1 MIKQPDKITPPSS
14 QQAEG
19 EVLSAALVDPRVWPR
34 VESAVESGDFYNLK
48 ARELFEVLQATHEKH
63 GTIDLAL
70 VMQDYKDRGVWR
82 ESTMAWL
89 TDILERC
96 GTTTNVAHYCEI
108 LRSKSLARSVLDA
121 SWNLQA
127 TACDDALTDA
137 ARLSAVDDV
146 LRGLYKAGQV
156 EDLVTAG
163 QAVEQHA
170 EAVQEAIDSDGGIR
184 GLRTGIPTVDHATG
198 GLKGG
203 WQVVILADSGVGK
216 STLALQIA
224 NLAARDGKRVAVF
237 SLEMSAQ
244 EVVGRAICQAS
255 GVAYQRQI
263 RGLMNP
269 DELARYTDALGVVGN
284 WPLHIDEN
292 EITLGRMAIR
302 AKALAHQH
310 GGLDLVILDYLQ
322 LLTIGDGGK
331 RNRTEEIETITRR
344 MKRLARELDCVVLTL
359 SQPTS
364 EAGRRGRIDHRDAKG
379 AQSIGA
385 DVDLALCLS
394 KTQNDGRRLDG
405 TKFRHG
411 PTFYVDDERLQFLGD
426 RMVFVE
432 RQR

>member
-1 MIKQPDKITPPSS
+1 MKHPDKVIPPSS
-14 QQAEG
+14 QEAER
-19 EVLSAALVDPRVWPR
+19 EVLSAALVDPRIWPT
-34 VESAVESGDFYNLK
+34 VESSVEAGDFYNLK
-48 ARELFEVLQATHEKH
+48 GRELFEVLQATHDRH
-63 GTIDLAL
+63 GTIALAL
-70 VMQDYKDRGVWR
+70 VMQAYKDRGVWKQ
-82 ESTMAWL
+82 STTAWL
-89 TDILERC
+89 ADILERS
-96 GTTTNVAHYCEI
+96 GTTNNVGHYCEI
-108 LRSKSLARSVLDA
+108 LRSKSLARRVLDA
-121 SWNLQA
+121 SWSLQA
-127 TACDDALTDA
+127 TACDDALTDSS
-137 ARLSAVDDV
+137 RLSAVDDV
-146 LRGLYKAGQV
+146 LRGLYKAGRV

-163 QAVEQHA
+163 QAVLQHA
-170 EAVQEAIDSDGGIR
+170 EAVQEAIDSDGGIM
-184 GLRTGIPTVDHATG
+184 GLRTGIPTVDQATG

-224 NLAARDGKRVAVF
+224 NLAARDNKRVAVF

-255 GVAYQRQI
+255 GVAYQRQT
-263 RGLMNP
+263 RGTMRP
-269 DELARYTDALGVVGN
+269 DEMARYQDALGVVGN
-284 WPLHIDEN
+284 WPIHIDEN

-364 EAGRRGRIDHRDAKG
+364 EGGRRGRIDHRDAKG

-385 DVDLALCLS
+385 DVDLALCIS
-394 KTQNDGRRLDG
+394 RTQDDGRRLDG

-411 PTFYVDDERLQFLGD
+411 PTFYVPEDRLVFLGD